1 MDFDKHRTAQELN
14 LEDIEQFLIGKGFS
28 NIELVQ
34 QWRHITG
41 SLDKDGT
48 KQFFKMA
55 SSEGV
60 AERTTNEFNWNNLIN
75 NKLNLKLTVSVPRNY
90 ESGNYNE
97 LFWFT
102 CEFVDGIPLATAS
115 KPDETE
121 VLEDNLSRIA
131 STAKSILEIDVAD
144 NKLPN
149 DKKEPEEKEDPK
161 KVFLERLK
169 HWMSQFDNNANG
181 LYEFIEQNIRYG
193 QQAPSHSDFVPWHI
207 FITKNN
213 DLYLIDGEHSKING
227 FKFYD
232 VAYFYHRTYTK
243 LKRPDIA
250 DKFLQEFNSIY
261 TFDEKDKQCFRL
273 ILAQRVIGGYMD
285 AKNDSVTSVELQ
297 DELRDRILEDDL
309 KLN

>member
-14 LEDIEQFLIGKGFS
+14 LDETKRFLQGRGFS
-28 NIELVQ
+28 NIKLEQ

-41 SLDKDGT
+41 SLEKNGT

-60 AERTTNEFNWNNLIN
+60 AERTTNEFHWNNLIN
-75 NKLNLKLTVSVPRNY
+75 NALKLKLPVSVPRNY
-90 ESGNYNE
+90 ESGDYNG

-102 CEFVDGIPLATAS
+102 CEFVDGGSLATAS
-115 KPDETE
+115 KSNETA
-121 VLEDNLSRIA
+121 VLEDNLSKIA
-131 STAKSILEIDVAD
+131 STAKLILEINTED
-144 NKLPN
+144 KLPN
-149 DKKEPEEKEDPK
+149 DKKEPDEKEDPK
-161 KVFLERLK
+161 KVFLDRLK
-169 HWMSQFDNNANG
+169 HWMSQFDNDANG
-181 LYEFIEQNIRYG
+181 LYEFIEQNIDYG

-213 DLYLIDGEHSKING
+213 ELYLIDGEHSKING

-243 LKRPDIA
+243 LKRPDIS
-250 DKFLQEFNSIY
+250 DRFLQEFNSIY
-261 TFDEKDKQCFRL
+261 NFDEKDKQCFRV

-297 DELRDRILEDDL
+297 DELKDRILEDGLELD
-309 KLN
+309 